1 MGIAVLLGG
10 GEGDRYAVLYAVALA
25 QRTGEIVHGIRR
37 EPSPPATPE
46 SSVAPASGLALL
58 VQRADGAG
66 VGSVRCHVLEGTK
79 AKDLLELLREERIT
93 CLIVGANDEA
103 EGKRA
108 EKQLEGLRRAITS
121 DRRWSMRSFW
131 AVVTGPWSAEAMA
144 AAVNENL
151 VSPHS

>member
-37 EPSPPATPE
+37 EPSLPSSSPE
-46 SSVAPASGLALL
+46 SSLPPASGLALL
-58 VQRADGAG
+58 VQRADASG
-66 VGSVRCHVLEGTK
+66 VGGVRCHVLEGTK

-93 CLIVGANDEA
+93 CLIVGAKDEA

-108 EKQLEGLRRAITS
+108 EKQLEGLRRSITS

-144 AAVNENL
+144 AAVNEK
-151 VSPHS
+151 